1 MQQTRQFN
9 GGRRRFSP
17 SDRPRAAHFAP
28 GRGRSNRGPKQS
40 KLIAPHK
47 FVNRAVERVEEAYVP
62 THTFNDFALSD
73 KTKATLEFL
82 GFTTPSAIQDQAIT
96 PALEGR
102 DVIGLANTGTGK
114 TAAFLLPII
123 EKLLKTPT
131 RNSVLILSP
140 TRELAQ
146 QIDAEFKRFAAGQK
160 LFSAVCVGGA
170 NIGRQIRDLQR
181 NPHVIIATPG
191 RLKDLLER
199 RIAVLGEVD
208 TFVLDEADRML
219 DMGFVHDIR
228 HVATL
233 LPTNRQTMC
242 FSATMTPE
250 VKVIMD
256 EFMNDPVIVSVRR
269 GETSDHIDQDIVE
282 AYDKEDKIEKL
293 TALLHKDELEKTIVF
308 CDTKF
313 GAQRLADRLSKDG
326 LPAVAIH
333 GNKSQSQ
340 RERALKAFKTNAVN
354 IMVATDVAARG
365 LDIPNVSHVIN
376 FDQPKVY
383 EDYVHRIGRTGRAG
397 NTGKALTFV
406 QGGSRGDSPRA
417 PRPPRENRDEARPP
431 RAEFRKKPS
440 LSIPMHPQP
449 NRRKKMP
456 SSRDAENR
464 LVNLIQGS

>member
-1 MQQTRQFN
+1 MQQTRQFTS
-9 GGRRRFSP
+9 GRRRFSP
-17 SDRPRAAHFAP
+17 SDRPRAAHFSP
-28 GRGRSNRGPKQS
+28 NRRRGGKGANTKE
-40 KLIAPHK
+40 IAAHR

-73 KTKATLEFL
+73 KTKATLEYL
-82 GFTTPSAIQDQAIT
+82 GFTEPSAIQDQAIE
-96 PALEGR
+96 PALEGK

-123 EKLLKTPT
+123 EKLLKKPT

-160 LFSAVCVGGA
+160 LYSAVCVGGT

-228 HVATL
+228 RIATL
-233 LPTNRQTMC
+233 LPAKRQTLC

-256 EFMNDPVIVSVRR
+256 EFMKDPVIISVRR
-269 GETSDHIDQDIVE
+269 GETSDHIDQDVVE
-282 AYDKEDKIEKL
+282 VTDKEDKIARL
-293 TALLHKDELEKTIVF
+293 SALLHKDELEKTIVF
-308 CDTKF
+308 CETKF

-340 RERALKAFKTNAVN
+340 RERALKAFKTDAVN

-365 LDIPNVSHVIN
+365 LDIPDVTHVIN
-376 FDQPKVY
+376 FDPPKVY
-383 EDYVHRIGRTGRAG
+383 DDYVHRIGRTGRAG
-397 NTGKALTFV
+397 KTGKALTFV
-406 QGGSRGDSPRA
+406 QSRSPRGFSAPAAPSADAPRRSTYTQEPRA
-417 PRPPRENRDEARPP
+417 PRGPKYD
-431 RAEFRKKPS
+431 K
-440 LSIPMHPQP
+440 PMHPQP

-456 SSRDAENR
+456 SSKIAEAR
-464 LVNLIQGS
+464 LVNLIEGS